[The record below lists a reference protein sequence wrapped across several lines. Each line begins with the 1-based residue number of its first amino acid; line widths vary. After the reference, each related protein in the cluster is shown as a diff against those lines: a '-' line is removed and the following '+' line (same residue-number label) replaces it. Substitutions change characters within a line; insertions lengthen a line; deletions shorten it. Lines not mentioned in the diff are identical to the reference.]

1 MSKINESIV
10 LVGGGGGVY
19 RIARFLKHI
28 RPNITTIQ
36 TVFDH
41 GGHSGGLRDERGVLP
56 PGDIRQAILALSDD
70 NMEPALRRLMS
81 YRFCAKGNSALDHA
95 TVGNIL
101 LTALT
106 EIEGS
111 LPLAINALCKLCG
124 VRGKVLPVS
133 LDDAELCVELSDG
146 SMVCGEGSIDTRS
159 IKDDRCITKAFLRP
173 KARIFIDAYDAL
185 VSADKV
191 VLCPGDIYT
200 SLVPNL
206 LVEGFV
212 EALAKSKAKIIYCVN
227 LMTKKAETDGFAVL
241 DFVKVVCNYTKRR
254 LDCVLYN
261 NKAIDRKI
269 STYYFGK
276 EKAKPVTFI
285 SRGRK
290 LASNWIGATLIDY
303 VDDGKGSMVRHHKRI
318 ASMIADL

>member
-19 RIARFLKHI
+19 RVARFLKHI

-41 GGHSGGLRDERGVLP
+41 GRHSGQLRDERGVLP

-70 NMEPALRRLMS
+70 QMESTLRKLMI
-81 YRFCAKGNSALDHA
+81 YRFCEKGTSSLNNA

-111 LPLAINALCKLCG
+111 LPSAIHALCQLCG
-124 VRGKVLPVS
+124 VRGNVLPVS
-133 LDDAELCVELSDG
+133 LNNADLCVIFNDG
-146 SMVCGEGSIDTRS
+146 TIMKGEGNIDNRSIDDERTIS
-159 IKDDRCITKAFLRP
+159 DVYLEPNAH
-173 KARIFIDAYDAL
+173 IFIGAYEAL
-185 VSADKV
+185 VNADKIV
-191 VLCPGDIYT
+191 FCPGDLYT

-212 EALAKSKAKIIYCVN
+212 DALLQSKAKLIYCPN
-227 LMTKKAETDGFAVL
+227 IMTKKAETDGFKVDDFVRVVYKHIGGRKL
-241 DFVKVVCNYTKRR
+241 DFVIFNSKSVEPVLVEKYAVEKSYPVCLDNTNDLEEYTHNSVGQP
-254 LDCVLYN
+254 LVD
-261 NKAIDRKI
+261 
-269 STYYFGK
+269 ST
-276 EKAKPVTFI
+276 
-285 SRGRK
+285 
-290 LASNWIGATLIDY
+290 GAVI
-303 VDDGKGSMVRHHKRI
+303 RHHERI
-318 ASMIADL
+318 ASIIAGL